1 MERGCNY
8 LALNESERRLFSS
21 SALRPCVFIS
31 HKKDDANFARH
42 LSDYIMERGINV
54 YFDENDPILS
64 KEHKSPDEVVNAIK
78 KGLGKS
84 THMIIVLSKK
94 TLESNWV
101 PWEVGFASAK
111 DKEYRLLRLNDVLG
125 DIPEFYKVAK
135 ILNDYDD
142 LNKYLAS
149 MKAAQTNNLIS
160 QEEIIRKKKL
170 LERLDELKKIIP
182 QINKQSL

>member
-1 MERGCNY
+1 MEKGRNY
-8 LALNESERRLFSS
+8 LTLNESERRLFSS
-21 SALRPCVFIS
+21 SASQPCVFIS
-31 HKKDDANFARH
+31 HKKEDADFARH
-42 LSDYIMERGINV
+42 LSDYVMERGINV
-54 YFDENDPILS
+54 YFDENDPILA
-64 KEHKSPDEVVNAIK
+64 KEHKSPGEVVNAIK
-78 KGLGKS
+78 KGLEKS

-125 DIPEFYKVAK
+125 EVPEFYKVAK

-149 MKAAQTNNLIS
+149 MKKTQTNNQAS
-160 QEEIIRKKKL
+160 NDEVIRMRQL
-170 LERLDELKKIIP
+170 LERLDRLKKVYP
-182 QINKQSL
+182 Y

>member
-1 MERGCNY
+1 MEKGRNY
-8 LALNESERRLFSS
+8 LTLNESEKRLFSS
-21 SALRPCVFIS
+21 SASRPCVFIS
-31 HKKDDANFARH
+31 HKKEDADFARH
-42 LSDYIMERGINV
+42 LSDYVMERGINV
-54 YFDENDPILS
+54 YFDENDPILA

-78 KGLGKS
+78 KGLEKS

-125 DIPEFYKVAK
+125 EVPEFYKVAK

-149 MKAAQTNNLIS
+149 MKKTQTNNQAS
-160 QEEIIRKKKL
+160 SNDVIRMGQL
-170 LERLDELKKIIP
+170 LERLDRLKKVYP
-182 QINKQSL
+182 Y

>member
-1 MERGCNY
+1 MERGYNY
-8 LALNESERRLFSS
+8 FVLNESEKRQFSS
-21 SALRPCVFIS
+21 SPSHPCVFIS
-31 HKKDDANFARH
+31 HKKEDADFARH
-42 LSDYIMERGINV
+42 LSDYVMARGINV
-54 YFDENDPILS
+54 YFDENDPILA

-78 KGLGKS
+78 LGLEKS
-84 THMIIVLSKK
+84 THMIIVLSKY

-111 DKEYRLLRLNDVLG
+111 DKEYRLLRLNDVFG

-142 LNKYLAS
+142 LNKYLTS
-149 MKAAQTNNLIS
+149 IKKSQTINRYS
-160 QEEIIRKKKL
+160 YEENIRKRKL
-170 LERLDELKKIIP
+170 FERLDELKKVVP

>member
-1 MERGCNY
+1 MEKGRNY
-8 LALNESERRLFSS
+8 LTLNESEKRLFSS
-21 SALRPCVFIS
+21 SASRPCVFIS
-31 HKKDDANFARH
+31 HKKEDADFARH
-42 LSDYIMERGINV
+42 LSDYVMERGINV
-54 YFDENDPILS
+54 YFDENDPILA

-78 KGLGKS
+78 KGLEKS

-125 DIPEFYKVAK
+125 EVPEFYKVAK

-149 MKAAQTNNLIS
+149 MKKTQTNNQVS
-160 QEEIIRKKKL
+160 NDDVIRMRQL
-170 LERLDELKKIIP
+170 LERLDRLKKVYP
-182 QINKQSL
+182 Y

>member
-1 MERGCNY
+1 MEKGRNY
-8 LALNESERRLFSS
+8 LTLNESEKRLFSS
-21 SALRPCVFIS
+21 SASRPCVFIS
-31 HKKDDANFARH
+31 HKKEDADFARH
-42 LSDYIMERGINV
+42 LSDYVMERGINV
-54 YFDENDPILS
+54 YFDENDPILA

-78 KGLGKS
+78 KGLEKS

-111 DKEYRLLRLNDVLG
+111 DKEYRLLRLNDVFG
-125 DIPEFYKVAK
+125 EIPEFYKVAK

-149 MKAAQTNNLIS
+149 MKKTQTNNQIS
-160 QEEIIRKKKL
+160 NDEVVRMKNL
-170 LERLDELKKIIP
+170 LERLDRLKKVYP
-182 QINKQSL
+182 Y

>member
-1 MERGCNY
+1 MEKGRNY
-8 LALNESERRLFSS
+8 LTLNETERRLFSS
-21 SALRPCVFIS
+21 SASQPCVFIS
-31 HKKDDANFARH
+31 HKKEDADFARH
-42 LSDYIMERGINV
+42 LSEYVMERGINV
-54 YFDENDPILS
+54 YFDENDPILA

-78 KGLGKS
+78 KGLEKS

-125 DIPEFYKVAK
+125 EVPEFYKVAK

-149 MKAAQTNNLIS
+149 MKKTQTNNQIS
-160 QEEIIRKKKL
+160 NDEVIRIRQL
-170 LERLDELKKIIP
+170 LERLDRLKKVYP
-182 QINKQSL
+182 Y

>member
-1 MERGCNY
+1 MEKGRNY
-8 LALNESERRLFSS
+8 LTLNESERRLFSS
-21 SALRPCVFIS
+21 SASRPCVFIS
-31 HKKDDANFARH
+31 HKKEDADFARH
-42 LSDYIMERGINV
+42 LSDYVMERGINV
-54 YFDENDPILS
+54 YFDENDPILA

-78 KGLGKS
+78 KGLEKS

-125 DIPEFYKVAK
+125 EVPEFYKVAK

-149 MKAAQTNNLIS
+149 MKKTQTNNQAS
-160 QEEIIRKKKL
+160 NDEVIRMRQL
-170 LERLDELKKIIP
+170 LERLDRLKKVYP
-182 QINKQSL
+182 Y

>member
-1 MERGCNY
+1 MVKGRNY
-8 LALNESERRLFSS
+8 LTLNESERRLFSS
-21 SALRPCVFIS
+21 SASQPCVFIS
-31 HKKDDANFARH
+31 HKKEDADFARH
-42 LSDYIMERGINV
+42 LSDYVMERGINV
-54 YFDENDPILS
+54 YFDENDPILA

-78 KGLGKS
+78 KGLEKS

-125 DIPEFYKVAK
+125 EVPEFYKVAK

-149 MKAAQTNNLIS
+149 MKKTQTNNQVS
-160 QEEIIRKKKL
+160 NDDVIRMRQL
-170 LERLDELKKIIP
+170 LERLDRLKKVY
-182 QINKQSL
+182 LY

>member
-1 MERGCNY
+1 MEKGRNY
-8 LALNESERRLFSS
+8 LTLNESEKRLFSS
-21 SALRPCVFIS
+21 SASQPCVFIS
-31 HKKDDANFARH
+31 HKKEDADFARH
-42 LSDYIMERGINV
+42 LSDYVMERGINV
-54 YFDENDPILS
+54 YFDENDPILA

-78 KGLGKS
+78 KGLEKS

-125 DIPEFYKVAK
+125 EVPEFYKVAK

-149 MKAAQTNNLIS
+149 MKKTQTNNQVS
-160 QEEIIRKKKL
+160 NDDVIRMRQL
-170 LERLDELKKIIP
+170 LERLDRLKKVYP
-182 QINKQSL
+182 Y

>member
-1 MERGCNY
+1 MEKGRNY
-8 LALNESERRLFSS
+8 LTLNESERRLFSS
-21 SALRPCVFIS
+21 SASRPCVFIS
-31 HKKDDANFARH
+31 HKKEDADFARH
-42 LSDYIMERGINV
+42 LSEYVMERGINV
-54 YFDENDPILS
+54 YFDENDPILA

-78 KGLGKS
+78 KGLEKS

-125 DIPEFYKVAK
+125 EVPEFYKVAK

-149 MKAAQTNNLIS
+149 MKKTQTNNQIS
-160 QEEIIRKKKL
+160 NDDVIRMRQL
-170 LERLDELKKIIP
+170 LERLDRLKKVYP
-182 QINKQSL
+182 Y

>member
-1 MERGCNY
+1 MVKGRNY
-8 LALNESERRLFSS
+8 LTLNESERRLFSS
-21 SALRPCVFIS
+21 SASQPCVFIS
-31 HKKDDANFARH
+31 HKKEDADFARH
-42 LSDYIMERGINV
+42 LSDYVMERGINV
-54 YFDENDPILS
+54 YFDENDPILA

-78 KGLGKS
+78 KGLEKS

-125 DIPEFYKVAK
+125 EVPEFYKVAK

-149 MKAAQTNNLIS
+149 MKKTQTNNQVS
-160 QEEIIRKKKL
+160 NDDVIRMRQL
-170 LERLDELKKIIP
+170 LERLDRLKKVYP
-182 QINKQSL
+182 Y